1 MERVRSRKKM
11 TCLLY
16 AFSTRCFWG
25 STGSIILLSTYRLL
39 LESEVQ
45 KFQEE
50 MSKLKPV
57 IDKIENDF
65 PEETYFRKNLK
76 QRLDLEAVYVAR
88 KMKLGKDNQT
98 DPRE

>member
-1 MERVRSRKKM
+1 
-11 TCLLY
+11 
-16 AFSTRCFWG
+16 
-25 STGSIILLSTYRLL
+25 
-39 LESEVQ
+39 
-45 KFQEE
+45 

-88 KMKLGKDNQT
+88 KMKLGKDEDETQKPNKIQKSCT
-98 DPRE
+98 L

>member
-11 TCLLY
+11 TSLLY

-65 PEETYFRKNLK
+65 PEETYFRKKFETKIRSRSCLCGQEN
-76 QRLDLEAVYVAR
+76 EI
-88 KMKLGKDNQT
+88 GK
-98 DPRE
+98 R

>member
-1 MERVRSRKKM
+1 
-11 TCLLY
+11 
-16 AFSTRCFWG
+16 
-25 STGSIILLSTYRLL
+25 
-39 LESEVQ
+39 
-45 KFQEE
+45 